1 MDLFTFIT
9 AEKYDKAL
17 ASLIKIEND
26 HEIGEIDKAEALETS
41 GIFEFYNGDWDKACN
56 HLERSLSEE
65 FSSIERRRK
74 PRRIGVVHL
83 LVMFLFFYRIC
94 SSLFCCS
101 LVYCVVGSE

>member
-9 AEKYDKAL
+9 AEKYDKAS
-17 ASLIKIEND
+17 ASLSKIEND

-41 GIFEFYNGDWDKACN
+41 GIFEFYIGEWDKACY

-65 FSSIERRRK
+65 FSNVERRRK

-83 LVMFLFFYRIC
+83 LVILFFFFCFLFFIIFP
-94 SSLFCCS
+94 SSWVRVKLD
-101 LVYCVVGSE
+101 